1 MLPYHPL
8 QLRVSSHGMARLNWP
23 TSTETSELL
32 PLDATHVKSAEMDKT
47 AGEKCRIRGGQHLI
61 DYWALRSD
69 IRVCQDESPVGFVD
83 DSRCPLSHI
92 SALHDFVC
100 PPALTEGPWIG

>member
-1 MLPYHPL
+1 MRFPKAFIVLPYHPL

-69 IRVCQDESPVGFVD
+69 IRVCQDEDQLGSSTTHVA
-83 DSRCPLSHI
+83 R
-92 SALHDFVC
+92 
-100 PPALTEGPWIG
+100 